1 MPELKI
7 GILHSLSGTMAFSER
22 PLVDAALLAVEE
34 INASGGVLGS
44 EVRWVLEDGASVA
57 REFAQ
62 RAEKLVTQDKVCA
75 LFGCW
80 TSSSRKAVLPVVE
93 SADTLLWYPVQYEGL
108 EESSHVVYT
117 GSCLNQQIE
126 PAVRWALERG
136 WRRCLLIGSHYVFPR
151 TANLLISSLLKTLGG
166 ELIGNHFVPLGDQ
179 DFAPLIA
186 QIRATR
192 PQVIFNTLNGDSNFA
207 FFQQLHDAGLHHDD
221 LPVVS
226 FSVAE
231 TEQAQMADP
240 AAGHYASWSYFQ
252 SLESEA
258 NRSFVERFKRRFG
271 EHRVTSDPIIAAH
284 AQIHL
289 WSRAVDAAGTTE
301 TRAVLQA
308 LQHTHFDSPAGKLQV
323 VANHHVRRR
332 ALIGRARADGQFD
345 IVWRSATAIEPKP
358 WLGIEDVDLVS
369 GEMVREVMRQFPES
383 LHHAADLE
391 AEIQARARAEADL
404 QEHQVHLERLVEQR
418 TADLTLAKEA
428 AEAANIAKSAFL
440 ANMSHEI
447 RTPMNGILGMAYL
460 LSRDGVTPRQSERLE
475 KIEVA
480 GKHLLGI
487 IDDVLDLSK
496 IEAGKFVLEQTEL
509 HIGALIHDVASMVLE
524 RAQAKHLALHVE
536 PSTLPPTLLGDP
548 TRLQQAL
555 LNYVTNAV
563 KFTAS
568 GSVTVRALAL
578 YETVEGVMVRFEV
591 QDTGIGIPA
600 GTAGQLFSAFEQ
612 ADNSITRK
620 YGGTGLGL
628 AIARKIALMMGGD
641 AGVISAP
648 GVGSTFWFTAQLTKC
663 ESGKRRPGTSTTSI
677 LERIEPALATLA
689 REYRGRRILLAEDE
703 PVNREVAVSLLEDA
717 GLAVDVAEDGL
728 EALDLASRHDYDLM
742 LMDLQMP
749 NMDGLEATCRVR
761 LLQNCNQL
769 PIIAMTANAFAEDK
783 ARCFEAGMNDFIS
796 KPIAPAT
803 FYACLLKWL
812 A

>member
-1 MPELKI
+1 
-7 GILHSLSGTMAFSER
+7 
-22 PLVDAALLAVEE
+22 
-34 INASGGVLGS
+34 
-44 EVRWVLEDGASVA
+44 
-57 REFAQ
+57 
-62 RAEKLVTQDKVCA
+62 
-75 LFGCW
+75 
-80 TSSSRKAVLPVVE
+80 
-93 SADTLLWYPVQYEGL
+93 
-108 EESSHVVYT
+108 
-117 GSCLNQQIE
+117 
-126 PAVRWALERG
+126 
-136 WRRCLLIGSHYVFPR
+136 
-151 TANLLISSLLKTLGG
+151 
-166 ELIGNHFVPLGDQ
+166 
-179 DFAPLIA
+179 
-186 QIRATR
+186 
-192 PQVIFNTLNGDSNFA
+192 
-207 FFQQLHDAGLHHDD
+207 
-221 LPVVS
+221 
-226 FSVAE
+226 
-231 TEQAQMADP
+231 
-240 AAGHYASWSYFQ
+240 
-252 SLESEA
+252 
-258 NRSFVERFKRRFG
+258 
-271 EHRVTSDPIIAAH
+271 
-284 AQIHL
+284 
-289 WSRAVDAAGTTE
+289 
-301 TRAVLQA
+301 
-308 LQHTHFDSPAGKLQV
+308 
-323 VANHHVRRR
+323 
-332 ALIGRARADGQFD
+332 
-345 IVWRSATAIEPKP
+345 
-358 WLGIEDVDLVS
+358 
-369 GEMVREVMRQFPES
+369 
-383 LHHAADLE
+383 
-391 AEIQARARAEADL
+391 
-404 QEHQVHLERLVEQR
+404 
-418 TADLTLAKEA
+418 
-428 AEAANIAKSAFL
+428 
-440 ANMSHEI
+440 
-447 RTPMNGILGMAYL
+447 
-460 LSRDGVTPRQSERLE
+460 
-475 KIEVA
+475 
-480 GKHLLGI
+480 
-487 IDDVLDLSK
+487 
-496 IEAGKFVLEQTEL
+496 
-509 HIGALIHDVASMVLE
+509 MVLE